1 MPLVHITAVC
11 PSCENSYQVE
21 PTLRGKPMRCPNPQC
36 RTVFTVP
43 AEPTAPQPPA
53 SNGRRS
59 GLVGDVVPLV
69 SVEAEAAPSWH
80 SPPPVRRPANLPAAP
95 LSTPEPVAKNAP
107 RETQAE
113 ARETQDRTLEPP
125 PVRRVPQAAPTAAPV
140 EAPPEPPVHQ
150 YDPPPARGKR
160 LVWIV
165 AGFALGVA
173 LLLAVGGYFV
183 WTLVLHTE
191 AGMAKEADTAYKAG
205 NYIQAGTLYKG
216 LFDQFTTSNR
226 RPYYQLM
233 QQLCEL
239 RDHASAPD
247 PDVGAVLKDFDSF
260 IDDHKEKDPA
270 LLKDRAP
277 DLGQTLDGLAKSL
290 AEHNTNPKD
299 DVPLDVA
306 KQLEESLA
314 KVTELDPAVSSA
326 AVRGSIAKSLG
337 GVRQSRD
344 LNRRLEAAIAR
355 LKTAAAAQP
364 ASLAVRLFLKLLK
377 QEQAALPEI
386 AQQPEV
392 KQLLEQV
399 YARHL
404 EGVRYNPEGVN
415 LPPPSHEADETHIP
429 SLLVDPLLRGGL
441 SKAPADDSVVLAVV
455 RGVLYALNRTN
466 GRTKWVVRVGVDTT
480 DLPVRVPAAVGV
492 PERILVLSADA
503 KTVTAFD
510 ADGVQVWQYR
520 MGAECL
526 GRPLIVNQLAY
537 LATYDGK
544 VHEIE
549 LGQGKLLGVFD
560 LGQPLTV
567 GGVRDPN
574 TKLLYFP
581 ADDFCVYVLDVTSQ
595 VKRCVAVLY
604 TGHAAGSLRSAPL
617 LLSAPDA
624 QGADSDWLVL
634 NQAEG
639 LHATRLRVYHLPV
652 ADRDEPAEELK
663 LKPIPGWTWFPPY
676 HDGEK
681 VAMLGDAGFLGIFG
695 IRQVRNPKDPL
706 LFPMLPE
713 YFNVGPAAG
722 AHSRAEVVAVRD
734 RDYWLLAGGELKRLF
749 LELTAKE
756 GPRMKP
762 MTGWDAPILGSP
774 LQATQVEKDPL
785 RGGTSL
791 ILVTEPS
798 ARQTCLAT
806 AVDDREGEILWQRQ
820 LGFVCRGEPLAL
832 RPAGAKGPP
841 VLLALDRGG
850 GLFAFDPAR
859 QTKLGSGEWHEIDK
873 SLYPAMDDGPG
884 APPVLLPGPDGQ
896 SAYQIACPGDGTT
909 LTIRHVE
916 VDPAGG
922 PLKVDAERSMDI
934 KSPLGGRP
942 IVTDSMMVLP
952 LANGIL
958 ARLPLPLGPELKL
971 SMGPNWRSN
980 KAPPDAVGRLT
991 ALGTDTFLASD
1002 GGHGLTYWQWP
1013 SPAGYVA
1020 LPKDKESGKPTL
1032 ELEASLTAD
1041 PVLLPDA
1048 RLTMA
1053 AGAPIIPLTWASV
1066 IPLLILLKGKPR
1078 QVCVADVT
1086 GTVILLTAADD
1097 GHLKPEMS
1105 WNVGDPITAGPWVE
1119 VLPDGAARIACIIDK
1134 HRLIWLDPAKKA
1146 ILWKHRGDP
1155 RPALVGRPRLVG
1167 GMVVVA
1173 DDSGL
1178 IVGLD
1183 PDKGTVVGKPLRL
1196 PGSTTPAASPVGF
1209 GADRLF
1215 TPLSDGTVL
1224 LPLLSR
1230 IGAKV
1235 DKQPGK

>member
-1 MPLVHITAVC
+1 MPPVHITAVC
-11 PSCENSYQVE
+11 PSCDNSYQVE
-21 PTLRGKPMRCPNPQC
+21 PALRGKPMRCPNPQC

-95 LSTPEPVAKNAP
+95 LPTPEPVAKNAP

-113 ARETQDRTLEPP
+113 AHETKARALEPP
-125 PVRRVPQAAPTAAPV
+125 PVRRAVEAAPAAAPV
-140 EAPPEPPVHQ
+140 ETPPEPPVHQ
-150 YDPPPARGKR
+150 YDPPPPRGKH

-165 AGFALGVA
+165 AGFALGVVV
-173 LLLAVGGYFV
+173 LLVVGGYFV
-183 WTLVLHTE
+183 WTQVLHTE
-191 AGMAKEADTAYKAG
+191 SGMAKEADAAYSAGKYAQAGDAYKR
-205 NYIQAGTLYKG
+205 

-239 RDHASAPD
+239 RNQASAPD
-247 PDVGAVLKDFDSF
+247 PDVSSVLNLLDKF
-260 IDDHKEKDPA
+260 IDEHKDKDPG
-270 LLKDRAP
+270 LLKDRAT

-290 AEHNTNPKD
+290 AAHNANPKD

-306 KQLEESLA
+306 NQVEASLA
-314 KVTELDPAVSSA
+314 KVTDLDPAVPSA
-326 AVRGSIAKSLG
+326 IVRGSIAKSLG
-337 GVRQSRD
+337 GVRQARD
-344 LNRRLEAAIAR
+344 LNRQLEAAIAR

-377 QEQAALPEI
+377 KEQAALPEI
-386 AQQPEV
+386 AQQLEV
-392 KQLLEQV
+392 NQLQDQV

-404 EGVRYNPEGVN
+404 EGVRYNPEGLN
-415 LPPPSHEADETHIP
+415 LPPPAHEADETHIP

-441 SKAPADDSVVLAVV
+441 SKSPADDSVVLAVV

-510 ADGVQVWQYR
+510 ADGVQVWQYG

-604 TGHAAGSLRSAPL
+604 TGHPAGSLRSAPL
-617 LLSAPDA
+617 LLSAPDK

-681 VAMLGDAGFLGIFG
+681 VAMLGDAGLLGIFG

-713 YFNVGPAAG
+713 YFNVGPAAAAAAG

-806 AVDDREGEILWQRQ
+806 AVDDREGKILWQRQ

-832 RPAGAKGPP
+832 RLAGAKGPP

-991 ALGTDTFLASD
+991 ALGTDSFLASD

-1013 SPAGYVA
+1013 SPPGYVA

-1032 ELEASLTAD
+1032 ELEASLAAD
-1041 PVLLPDA
+1041 PVLLPEA
-1048 RLTMA
+1048 
-1053 AGAPIIPLTWASV
+1053 
-1066 IPLLILLKGKPR
+1066 KGKPR
-1078 QVCVADVT
+1078 QVCIADVN
-1086 GTVILLTAADD
+1086 GAVILLTAPAD
-1097 GHLKPEMS
+1097 GHLKPEKH
-1105 WNVGDPITAGPWVE
+1105 WNVGGQITAGPWVE
-1119 VLPDGAARIACIIDK
+1119 VLPSGAARIACIIDK
-1134 HRLIWLDPAKKA
+1134 QHLIWLDPEKEA

-1155 RPALVGRPRLVG
+1155 RPALVGRPQLVG

-1196 PGSTTPAASPVGF
+1196 PGSTVPAASPVGF
-1209 GADRLF
+1209 GNDRLF

-1230 IGAKV
+1230 IGAK
-1235 DKQPGK
+1235 P